1 VASRFPR
8 GPRGA
13 RRLTPVELA
22 EAAVLIDV
30 SLVLCV
36 LGWLLPYGGAF
47 FVTSAV
53 PVVALAARQR
63 LRAVVVGLV
72 AGCALAFIVGG
83 TGLTISFVEFGVL
96 GAFVGWGRRRA
107 WGRARTVA
115 VTVAVVWPIG
125 AAITVAA
132 LQVFSDLRRLTFDQV
147 RNSWSGVARIL
158 RNLGFEQLAHAG
170 DVVVSWSIRHW
181 YFVIPAV
188 EALVLIA
195 VTWVAQTLSHAVVP
209 RVVVGRPHARLGIT
223 DRDGRRG
230 TSTSDGQAGPVPA
243 RLVDVTFRYPGE
255 ARAALDRVSLTV
267 ETGRFVAVTGP
278 NGAGKS
284 SLSRVLAG
292 AALESGTI
300 ERPGAVAL
308 GRPHGTAM
316 LFQRPESQVLG
327 VRVRDDVVWG
337 LRYDDATAVDVDAL
351 LAQVGLA
358 GLADRETSTL
368 SGGEL
373 QRLALASALARAP
386 ALLVSDESTAMV
398 DTAGRRRLLDLLRG
412 LTSRGTTVVHVTH
425 RYGEIDPGD
434 GLLRVERGRVIAG
447 AAPPPSP
454 EATIAVPV
462 AGPGAPV
469 LEVRDAGFV
478 YSPGTPWEH
487 RALQHVTTTVREG
500 ETVLVLGANGSGK
513 STLAWLLAGLLHP
526 TEGEVL
532 LDGDAATRH
541 VGAVGLAF
549 QHARL
554 QLLRP
559 TVRGELAVVA
569 PDEGSLV
576 RALAEV
582 GLDASIAG
590 RPIDALSGGQQRRAL
605 LARLLAT
612 GTRVLVLDEPFAGL
626 DDDARVALA
635 QVLARLRATRAVAT
649 VVVSHDLDDAVP
661 FADRVVGL
669 RDGRLV
675 LDEPVGSFD
684 RSAVSELVAD
694 VRP

>member
-1 VASRFPR
+1 VLRLRRRAP
-8 GPRGA
+8 GA

-22 EAAVLIDV
+22 EAAVLVDV

-47 FVTSAV
+47 FVAAVV

-63 LRAVVVGLV
+63 VRAVVVGIV
-72 AGCALAFIVGG
+72 AGASLAFIVGG
-83 TGLTISFVEFGVL
+83 TGLTISFLESAIL

-107 WGRARTVA
+107 WGRARTVLVTVALVWPVGAA
-115 VTVAVVWPIG
+115 VTVG
-125 AAITVAA
+125 A
-132 LQVFSDLRRLTFDQV
+132 LLVFSDLRRLTFDQV
-147 RNSWSGVARIL
+147 RNSWSGLARIL
-158 RNLGFEQLAHAG
+158 RNLGLQGVANAG
-170 DVVVSWSIRHW
+170 DTVVSWSITYW
-181 YFVIPAV
+181 YVVVPV
-188 EALVLIA
+188 VLLVALVA
-195 VTWVAQTLSHAVVP
+195 VTWLAQTLSHAVVP
-209 RVVVGRPHARLGIT
+209 RVVVGRPHTRLGIA
-223 DRDGRRG
+223 DRDGSG
-230 TSTSDGQAGPVPA
+230 AAGVPDDDHAGPLPA
-243 RLVDVTFRYPGE
+243 RFVDVTFRYPGE
-255 ARAALDRVSLTV
+255 PQPTLAGVSLLLDP
-267 ETGRFVAVTGP
+267 GRFVAVTGP

-292 AALESGTI
+292 AALESGAI

-308 GRPHGTAM
+308 GRPGGTAM

-337 LRYDDATAVDVDAL
+337 LHHDTAATVDVDAL

-412 LTSRGTTVVHVTH
+412 LTARDTTVVHVTH
-425 RYGEIDPGD
+425 RYGEIDPTD

-454 EATIAVPV
+454 EPSVAEPAT
-462 AGPGAPV
+462 GPGAPV
-469 LEVRDAGFV
+469 LEVRDTGYV
-478 YSPGTPWEH
+478 YSPATPWEH
-487 RALQHVTTTVREG
+487 RALQAVTTTVHEG

-513 STLAWLLAGLLHP
+513 STFAWLLAGLLHP

-532 LDGDAATRH
+532 LDGEPVTRH
-541 VGAVGLAF
+541 VGTVGLAF

-576 RALAEV
+576 RSLAMV
-582 GLDASIAG
+582 GLDASIAA
-590 RPIDALSGGQQRRAL
+590 RPIDALSGGQQRRVL

-612 GTRVLVLDEPFAGL
+612 GSRVLVLDEPFAGL
-626 DDDARVALA
+626 DDEARVALA
-635 QVLARLRATRAVAT
+635 DVLARLRATRAVAI
-649 VVVSHDLDDAVP
+649 VVVSHDLDDAAP

-675 LDEPVGSFD
+675 LDEPATTFD
-684 RSAVSELVAD
+684 RSVASRF
-694 VRP
+694 VAENAR